1 MSNIRVAIDAS
12 RVRSGGGIAH
22 LVGILDI
29 EDPKDFGI
37 EMIHLWAYRR
47 LLDVIPDRPWL
58 VKHHPPETEKSLPL
72 QLYWQARRL
81 QSEIELAG
89 CQILFSAD
97 ASTLCRFQPMVV
109 LSQNMLPYDDGVLAL
124 FGWGKDRFQQNLL
137 LRVQKRAFQFAEGV
151 IFLTQHAAMQIQMH
165 TKPLKRVICIA
176 HGVGEDFKQ
185 ATVQSIWP
193 SHNERPIHCI
203 YVSPIYEYKHQWVVV
218 RAIKELRDRG
228 YPLKL
233 TLVGGGGT
241 RAKNILAKQIAV
253 SDPTHSFVE
262 VLEFLPHEKIASMIA
277 QADIFVFASSCE
289 TFGISL
295 LEAMAVGIPI
305 ASSNRSSLPETLQ
318 DGGQYFDP
326 ENDRSIAKAIE
337 VLINSPERRVQLA
350 SRAKQLSA
358 AYSWKKCAEQT
369 WTFVAQTYR
378 GTQVQNR

>member
-1 MSNIRVAIDAS
+1 
-12 RVRSGGGIAH
+12 
-22 LVGILDI
+22 
-29 EDPKDFGI
+29 
-37 EMIHLWAYRR
+37 
-47 LLDVIPDRPWL
+47 
-58 VKHHPPETEKSLPL
+58 
-72 QLYWQARRL
+72 
-81 QSEIELAG
+81 
-89 CQILFSAD
+89 
-97 ASTLCRFQPMVV
+97 
-109 LSQNMLPYDDGVLAL
+109 
-124 FGWGKDRFQQNLL
+124 
-137 LRVQKRAFQFAEGV
+137 
-151 IFLTQHAAMQIQMH
+151 MQIQMH